1 MDDVSRRGFIRLLGG
16 AAGLGLLPVNFGC
29 GLSVGAYARGSG
41 YTPTP
46 DAPLTPNERFYIT
59 YNYGVPEVPERR
71 AWRLHL
77 GGLVDRPAALSLD
90 EILSFEEVTREVTLE
105 CIGNVPGGTLI
116 SSAAFTGVRLRDVVR
131 AAGVS
136 VHAHGMR
143 VLGLDGFPAHLPL
156 SVLDE
161 DGAMLAHAMN
171 GAPLDAVHGAPV
183 RLLLPGRHGMFSIK
197 WLDSITLART
207 WYTWGVA
214 RGVANFVDGTAR
226 LRSRLDPQW
235 DGRTVRL
242 GEPVEVSGLAV
253 TPGVGVARVEVE
265 LDGRWEPAELT
276 FNTLDDARG
285 PWLWSLWRIRWTP
298 QREGT
303 HILRVRAFDARGAT
317 QDEGRRFPYDS
328 SGVHSVRVVVR
339 A

>member
-1 MDDVSRRGFIRLLGG
+1 
-16 AAGLGLLPVNFGC
+16 
-29 GLSVGAYARGSG
+29 
-41 YTPTP
+41 
-46 DAPLTPNERFYIT
+46 
-59 YNYGVPEVPERR
+59 
-71 AWRLHL
+71 
-77 GGLVDRPAALSLD
+77 
-90 EILSFEEVTREVTLE
+90 
-105 CIGNVPGGTLI
+105 
-116 SSAAFTGVRLRDVVR
+116 
-131 AAGVS
+131 
-136 VHAHGMR
+136 MR

-214 RGVANFVDGTAR
+214 RGVAGFVDGTTR
-226 LRSRLDPQW
+226 TRSRLDPLW

-265 LDGRWEPAELT
+265 LDGRWEPAE
-276 FNTLDDARG
+276 
-285 PWLWSLWRIRWTP
+285 
-298 QREGT
+298 GT
-303 HILRVRAFDARGAT
+303 HTLRVRAFDARGAT

-328 SGVHSVRVVVR
+328 SGVHSARVVVR